1 MNQNIKDTQNLLD
14 FISKSPS
21 PFHVVANM
29 KKELIA
35 NGFIQ
40 LKENEK
46 FNIEK
51 GKKYFVERN
60 SSSLIAFSIPQSFK
74 GFSIVSAHTDSP
86 TFKIKPNPEIL
97 ANGYIKLN
105 IEKYGGMLLSPWFD
119 RPLSVA
125 GRVFVL
131 KDGEVKEQL
140 FDIPKPLLSI
150 VNLAIHQNRTAN
162 DGIKYSVQKELLPLF
177 AQSSDK
183 KAFSSFIA
191 KQANCTEDE
200 LLDYDLFLYNRCEP
214 VIWGLDDEFFSSPK
228 IDDLQC
234 SYSAFKSLIEA
245 EPKEKIAMV
254 SLFDNEEVGSGTR
267 QGALSDFLS
276 TTINRVMCSLNIIE
290 EERYSQIAS
299 SFMVS
304 ADNGHAV
311 HPNYADK
318 SDVTNLPVING
329 GILLKY
335 SANQKYTTD
344 ASTGAFLKALMKKN
358 DIPYQVFVNNSDQLG
373 GSTLGNLSIQKI
385 SIPTCDVG
393 VAQLAMHSPYEC
405 GGTKD
410 TTALLKLFTTFL
422 SL

>member
-1 MNQNIKDTQNLLD
+1 MNQNIKDTQSLLD
-14 FISKSPS
+14 FIKKSPS

-29 KKELIA
+29 KQELLE

-40 LKENEK
+40 LMENEI
-46 FNIEK
+46 FNIER
-51 GKKYFVERN
+51 GKRYFVERN

-86 TFKIKPNPEIL
+86 TFKIKPNPEIA

-177 AQSSDK
+177 AQSNDK
-183 KAFSSFIA
+183 KAFSTLIA
-191 KQANCTEDE
+191 KQANCTEEE
-200 LLDYDLFLYNRCEP
+200 LLDYDLFLYNRSEP

-234 SYSAFKSLIEA
+234 SYTAFKSLIA
-245 EPKEKIAMV
+245 AKPKERIAMV

-276 TTINRVMCSLNIIE
+276 TIINRIMCSLNINE
-290 EERYSQIAS
+290 EERYSHIAS

-318 SDVTNLPVING
+318 SDVTNLPVFNG

-344 ASTGAFLKALMKKN
+344 ASTGAYLKALMKKN

-410 TTALLKLFTTFL
+410 TTSLLKLFTTFL